1 MSINKGRTITQR
13 LTWMNMLVC
22 GVALVLACAAFIGY
36 DLATFK
42 TARVNNLSMQA
53 QIIGANST
61 TAIAFDDPESA
72 TKTLSALRADPQI
85 LSGIICTPDGKPFAT
100 YTRPGV
106 SKILDLPTI
115 HPAQQQDSW
124 IRNGDILLAR
134 NIELDGK
141 IAGIVYIRSDVQT
154 LTHRL
159 KLYLGIASIVLLISL
174 LAALIVS
181 AVFRQ
186 SVALPIVQLADFARK
201 ISLNSANSLQVP
213 HVDAFGEVSVLIDS
227 LNQMLA
233 EIEKGKASLL
243 RAHDELEVRVE
254 ERTAQLVIAKKKVE
268 AYSQSVLR
276 ANEDL
281 ERASRFKDQ
290 FLSTMSHELR
300 TPLNAVLGF
309 SELLADARYGP
320 LTERQ
325 ARYVNHIHSSGQ
337 HLLRLINDILDLS
350 KIEAG
355 RLQLNIE
362 CVSIDACFAEV
373 CESLQPLVDKN
384 AHQLIKGARSGLI
397 VHADGTR
404 FRQMLMN
411 LLGNAI
417 KFTPKGGRIEL
428 TACQV
433 GEKIKIE
440 VRDSGPGIP
449 PEEKQRIF
457 EAFHRIKQAEKSTEG
472 TGLGLAITRRLV
484 ELHGG
489 QLEVESE
496 IGAGSCFYF
505 MLPGACAPQDVN
517 EPTATADSNPRAMAH
532 VLVIEDDPSSAYLL
546 ESQLSS
552 AGYQVTICNEPQRAF
567 EIACELQ
574 PAVITLDVI
583 MLPVNGWDVLSKLKS
598 DPRTANMSVVMVSV
612 ADQRSAGT
620 LLGADEYIVKPVDKA
635 ILLAAVERCLNRR
648 NRARTTQ
655 SILVVEDDTATREF
669 IVDLLSKNEYA
680 VRSAADGA
688 QARAT
693 VQQSLPDLVILD
705 LMLPEVN
712 GFGLIAEWRKDARTA
727 ELPIFVLTNKD
738 LSREEKDY
746 LHANTGVLISKHER
760 WRDELVRQVSRAQRT
775 SPQWVEAQ

>member
-1 MSINKGRTITQR
+1 MPINKGRTITQR

-22 GVALVLACAAFIGY
+22 GVALVLACTAFIGY
-36 DLATFK
+36 DLVTFR

-72 TKTLSALRADPQI
+72 TRTLSALSADPQI
-85 LSGIICTPDGKPFAT
+85 LSAVICTPDGKSFAT
-100 YTRPGV
+100 YARPG
-106 SKILDLPTI
+106 SGQILDLPRI
-115 HPAQQQDSW
+115 HPGQQEGSW
-124 IRNGDILLAR
+124 IRNGEILLAR
-134 NIELDGK
+134 TIELDGK
-141 IAGIVYIRSDVQT
+141 TAGIVYIRSGVET
-154 LTHRL
+154 LKHRL
-159 KLYLGIASIVLLISL
+159 KLYAGISSIVLLISL

-181 AVFRQ
+181 AVFRR
-186 SVALPIVQLADFARK
+186 SVAQPIVQLADIAK
-201 ISLNSANSLQVP
+201 QISLNTANSLHTP
-213 HVDAFGEVSVLIDS
+213 HIDAFGEVSVLIDS
-227 LNQMLA
+227 FNQMLA
-233 EIEKGKASLL
+233 EIEKANASLQG
-243 RAHDELEVRVE
+243 AHDELELRVE
-254 ERTAQLVIAKKKVE
+254 ERTTQLVTAKREVE
-268 AYSQSVLR
+268 AYSQSILR

-384 AHQLIKGARSGLI
+384 AHQLIRGSRSGLI

-428 TACQV
+428 AASQMGDKV
-433 GEKIKIE
+433 KIE

-496 IGAGSCFYF
+496 MGVGSCFFF
-505 MLPGACAPQDVN
+505 MLPGACASQDVKGSA
-517 EPTATADSNPRAMAH
+517 ETADSSSKAMAH
-532 VLVIEDDPSSAYLL
+532 ILVIEDDPSSAYLL

-552 AGYQVTICNEPQRAF
+552 AGYQVTVCNEPQRAF
-567 EIACELQ
+567 EVARELQ

-583 MLPVNGWDVLSKLKS
+583 MLPVNGWDVLARLKS
-598 DPRTANMSVVMVSV
+598 DPRTANISVVMVSV
-612 ADQRSAGT
+612 MDQRSAGT
-620 LLGADEYIVKPVDKA
+620 LLGADEYIVKPVDKS

-648 NRARTTQ
+648 NRARSMQ

-680 VRSAADGA
+680 VSSAADGA
-688 QARAT
+688 QARAK
-693 VQQSLPDLVILD
+693 VEQSLPDLVILD
-705 LMLPEVN
+705 LILPEVN

-746 LHANTGVLISKHER
+746 LHANTGVLISKHEL
-760 WRDELVRQVSRAQRT
+760 WRDELVRQIEKAHKT
-775 SPQWVEAQ
+775 ALYLAEAQ

>member
-1 MSINKGRTITQR
+1 MPINKGRTITQR
-13 LTWMNMLVC
+13 LTWMNMVVC
-22 GVALVLACAAFIGY
+22 GVALVLACTAFIGY

-61 TAIAFDDPESA
+61 TALAFDDPESA
-72 TKTLSALRADPQI
+72 TKTLSALSADPQI
-85 LSGIICTPDGKPFAT
+85 LSAVIYTADGKPFAT
-100 YTRPGV
+100 YARPG
-106 SKILDLPTI
+106 SGQIPDLPTI
-115 HPAQQQDSW
+115 RPAQQQGSW
-124 IRNGDILLAR
+124 IRSGEILLVR
-134 NIELDGK
+134 TIELDGK
-141 IAGIVYIRSDVQT
+141 TAGIVYIRSSIET
-154 LTHRL
+154 LKRRL
-159 KLYLGIASIVLLISL
+159 TLYAGIASIVLLLSL
-174 LAALIVS
+174 FAALIVS
-181 AVFRQ
+181 AVFRR
-186 SVALPIVQLADFARK
+186 SVAQPIVELADIVKEVTLNTAS
-201 ISLNSANSLQVP
+201 SLHTP
-213 HVDAFGEVSVLIDS
+213 HIDAFGEVNVLIES
-227 LNQMLA
+227 FNQMLA
-233 EIEKGKASLL
+233 EIEKGKASLQQ
-243 RAHDELEVRVE
+243 AHDELELRVE
-254 ERTAQLVIAKKKVE
+254 ERTAQLVIAKKEVE
-268 AYSQSVLR
+268 VYSQSILR

-309 SELLADARYGP
+309 SELLADGRYGP

-355 RLQLNIE
+355 RLQLNME

-384 AHQLIKGARSGLI
+384 AHQLIRGTRSGLI

-404 FRQMLMN
+404 LKQMLMN

-428 TACQV
+428 AASQAGDKV
-433 GEKIKIE
+433 KIE

-449 PEEKQRIF
+449 PEEKLRIF
-457 EAFHRIKQAEKSTEG
+457 EAFHRLKQVEKSTEG

-496 IGAGSCFYF
+496 LGAGSCFFF
-505 MLPGACAPQDVN
+505 MLPAVCAPQDAKN
-517 EPTATADSNPRAMAH
+517 SMEAADSRSNTMSH
-532 VLVIEDDPSSAYLL
+532 VLVIEDDPSAAYLL

-552 AGYQVTICNEPQRAF
+552 AGYQVTVCSEPQHALEVARQ
-567 EIACELQ
+567 LQ

-583 MLPVNGWDVLSKLKS
+583 MLPVNGWDVLAKLKS
-598 DPRTANMSVVMVSV
+598 DPRTANIGVVMVSV
-612 ADQRSAGT
+612 TDQRGAGT
-620 LLGADEYIVKPVDKA
+620 LLGADEYIVKPVDKS
-635 ILLAAVERCLNRR
+635 ILLAAVERCLSRR
-648 NRARTTQ
+648 NRVRSMQ

-669 IVDLLSKNEYA
+669 IVDLLSKNEY
-680 VRSAADGA
+680 VVSSAADGA
-688 QARAT
+688 QARAK
-693 VQQSLPDLVILD
+693 VEQFLPDLVILD
-705 LMLPEVN
+705 LILPEVT
-712 GFGLIAEWRKDARTA
+712 GFGLIAEWREAVRTA

-738 LSREEKDY
+738 LSKEEKDY

-760 WRDELVRQVSRAQRT
+760 WRDELVRQIEKAQK
-775 SPQWVEAQ
+775 SAPQQVEAR